1 MTMDAATVTYLLL
14 AILGWGLG
22 AFFDKACL
30 KHMDPSGAFYVRSL
44 LMVVIFAPLV
54 AWKYAPTKQALLGS
68 DKLGPLFV
76 LGSVIVSMG
85 GVFFYLK
92 ALSGG
97 EAVKI
102 VPLSSTYPFV
112 TFVLALLFL
121 GESFTAN
128 RFIGTLLLTGGIYFI
143 SK

>member
-1 MTMDAATVTYLLL
+1 MELSAIIFLLL

-22 AFFDKACL
+22 AFFDKVSL
-30 KHMDPSGAFYVRSL
+30 KHLDPSGAFYVRSL
-44 LMVVIFAPLV
+44 FMVFIFAPLV
-54 AWKYAPTKQALLGS
+54 AWKYAPTRAALLDS

-97 EAVKI
+97 AASKI

-112 TFVLALLFL
+112 TFALAMIFL
-121 GESFTAN
+121 GESFTMN
-128 RFIGTLLLTGGIYFI
+128 KFIGTLLISGGIFFI

>member
-1 MTMDAATVTYLLL
+1 MELSTIIFLLL

-44 LMVVIFAPLV
+44 FMIIIFTPLV
-54 AWKYAPTKQALLGS
+54 LWKYAQTRTALLGS
-68 DKLGPLFV
+68 DKLGPIFV
-76 LGSVIVSMG
+76 VSSVIVSMA

-97 EAVKI
+97 AATRI

-112 TFVLALLFL
+112 TFVMAVIFM
-121 GESFTAN
+121 GESVTLN
-128 RFIGTLLLTGGIYFI
+128 KLIGTLLLSGGIYFI

>member
-1 MTMDAATVTYLLL
+1 MELSTIIFLLL

-44 LMVVIFAPLV
+44 FMIILFTPLV
-54 AWKYAPTKQALLGS
+54 LWKYGQTKSALLDS
-68 DKLGPLFV
+68 DKWGPIFV
-76 LGSVIVSMG
+76 VSSVIVSMA
-85 GVFFYLK
+85 GVFFYLR

-97 EAVKI
+97 EAGRI
-102 VPLSSTYPFV
+102 VPLSSTYPFI
-112 TFVLALLFL
+112 TFVLAVAFL
-121 GESFTAN
+121 GESFTLN
-128 RFIGTLLLTGGIYFI
+128 KLIGTLLLSGGIYFI

>member
-1 MTMDAATVTYLLL
+1 MQFSTVIFLLL

-22 AFFDKACL
+22 AFFDKISL
-30 KHMDPSGAFYVRSL
+30 NHMDPSGAFYVRTL
-44 LMVVIFAPLV
+44 FTILIFAPLLV
-54 AWKYAPTKQALLGS
+54 WKYVPTRHALTGH

-76 LGSVIVSMG
+76 LSSVIVSMA

-92 ALSGG
+92 ALSDG
-97 EAVKI
+97 EATRI
-102 VPLSSTYPFV
+102 VPLSSAYPV
-112 TFVLALLFL
+112 LTFVLALLFL

-128 RFIGTLLLTGGIYFI
+128 KFIGTLLLCAGVYFI

>member
-1 MTMDAATVTYLLL
+1 MELSTVIFLLL
-14 AILGWGLG
+14 AILGWGMG

-44 LMVVIFAPLV
+44 FMIVLFVPLV
-54 AWKYAPTKQALLGS
+54 LWKYAQTKQALLGS
-68 DKLGPLFV
+68 DKLGPIFV
-76 LGSVIVSMG
+76 ISSVVVSMG

-92 ALSGG
+92 ALDGG
-97 EAVKI
+97 AATRI

-112 TFVLALLFL
+112 TFAMAVLFL
-121 GESFTAN
+121 GENITLN
-128 RFIGTLLLTGGIYFI
+128 KMIGTLLLSGGIYFI

>member
-1 MTMDAATVTYLLL
+1 MELSTVIFLLL
-14 AILGWGLG
+14 AILGWGMG

-44 LMVVIFAPLV
+44 FMIVLFVPLV
-54 AWKYAPTKQALLGS
+54 LWKYAQTKQALLGS
-68 DKLGPLFV
+68 DKLGPIFV
-76 LGSVIVSMG
+76 ISSVVVSMG

-92 ALSGG
+92 ALDGG
-97 EAVKI
+97 AATKI

-112 TFVLALLFL
+112 TFAMAVLFL
-121 GESFTAN
+121 GESITLN
-128 RFIGTLLLTGGIYFI
+128 KMIGTLLLSGGIYFI

>member
-1 MTMDAATVTYLLL
+1 MELSAIIFLLL

-22 AFFDKACL
+22 AFFDKVSL
-30 KHMDPSGAFYVRSL
+30 KHMDPSGAFYVRTL
-44 LMVVIFAPLV
+44 FMIFVFTPLV
-54 AWKYAPTKQALLGS
+54 LWKYPQTKQALLGS
-68 DKLGPLFV
+68 DKLGPIFV

-97 EAVKI
+97 EATRI
-102 VPLSSTYPFV
+102 VPLSSTYPAV

-121 GESFTAN
+121 GESFSVN
-128 RFIGTLLLTGGIYFI
+128 KLIGTLLLSGGIYFI

>member
-1 MTMDAATVTYLLL
+1 MELSSLIFLLL
-14 AILGWGLG
+14 AVLGWGVG
-22 AFFDKACL
+22 AFFDKISL
-30 KHMDPSGAFYVRSL
+30 KHLDASGAFYVRTL
-44 LMVVIFAPLV
+44 FMVIIFAPLA

-68 DKLGPLFV
+68 GRLGPLFV
-76 LGSVIVSMG
+76 LGSVIVTMA

-97 EAVKI
+97 AASKI

-112 TFVLALLFL
+112 TFALAVLFL
-121 GESFTAN
+121 GESITLNKFV
-128 RFIGTLLLTGGIYFI
+128 GTLLLSGGIYFI

>member
-1 MTMDAATVTYLLL
+1 MELSAIIFLLL

-22 AFFDKACL
+22 AFFDKVSL

-44 LMVVIFAPLV
+44 FMIFVFTPLIL
-54 AWKYAPTKQALLGS
+54 WKYAPTKQALLGS
-68 DKLGPLFV
+68 DKLGPIFV
-76 LGSVIVSMG
+76 MSSVIVSMG

-97 EAVKI
+97 EATKI
-102 VPLSSTYPFV
+102 VPLSSTYPAV

-121 GESFTAN
+121 GESFSVN
-128 RFIGTLLLTGGIYFI
+128 KLIGTLLLSGGIYFI

>member
-1 MTMDAATVTYLLL
+1 MELSTVIFLLL

-30 KHMDPSGAFYVRSL
+30 KHMDASGAFYVRSL
-44 LMVVIFAPLV
+44 FMILIFSPLV

-68 DKLGPLFV
+68 DKLGPIFV
-76 LGSVIVSMG
+76 MSSVIVSMA

-97 EAVKI
+97 EAGRI
-102 VPLSSTYPFV
+102 VPLSSTYPLV

-121 GESFTAN
+121 GESFTVNKLA
-128 RFIGTLLLTGGIYFI
+128 GTLLLSGGIYFI

>member
-1 MTMDAATVTYLLL
+1 MELSTVVFLLL
-14 AILGWGLG
+14 AIIGWGLG

-30 KHMDPSGAFYVRSL
+30 KYLDPGVAFYVRCL
-44 LMVVIFAPLV
+44 YMVVIFAPLA
-54 AWKYAPTKQALLGS
+54 AWKYAPIKEAFAG
-68 DKLGPLFV
+68 DKWGPLLV
-76 LGSVIVSMG
+76 LGSVVVSML

-97 EAVKI
+97 AATKI

-112 TFVLALLFL
+112 TFALAVLFL
-121 GESFTAN
+121 GESITVN
-128 RFIGTLLLTGGIYFI
+128 RLVGTFLLSGGIYFI

>member
-1 MTMDAATVTYLLL
+1 MELSTIIFLLL
-14 AILGWGLG
+14 AVLGWGMG

-44 LMVVIFAPLV
+44 FMVLIFTPLV
-54 AWKYAPTKQALLGS
+54 LWKYNPTKQALLGS
-68 DKLGPLFV
+68 DKFGPVFV
-76 LGSVIVSMG
+76 MASVIVSMG

-97 EAVKI
+97 AATKI

-112 TFVLALLFL
+112 TFLMALLFL
-121 GESFTAN
+121 GESFTPN
-128 RFIGTLLLTGGIYFI
+128 KLIGTLLLSGGIYFI

>member
-1 MTMDAATVTYLLL
+1 MTSSTIIFLLL
-14 AILGWGLG
+14 GIFCWGLG

-30 KHMDPSGAFYVRSL
+30 RYLDASTAFYVRSL
-44 LMVVIFAPLV
+44 YMVVLFVPLA
-54 AWKYAPTKQALLGS
+54 AWKYSPIKSAMLASRAGSLL
-68 DKLGPLFV
+68 V
-76 LGSVIVSMG
+76 LGSFIVSMA

-97 EAVKI
+97 EATKM

-112 TFVLALLFL
+112 TFVLAVAFL
-121 GESFTAN
+121 GESFSLDKI
-128 RFIGTLLLTGGIYFI
+128 IGTALLSGGIYFI

>member
-1 MTMDAATVTYLLL
+1 MALATVIFLLL

-22 AFFDKACL
+22 AFFDKL
-30 KHMDPSGAFYVRSL
+30 SLRHMDPSGAFYVRSL
-44 LMVVIFAPLV
+44 FMIFIFSPLV
-54 AWKYAPTKQALLGS
+54 LWKYAPTKQALLGS

-97 EAVKI
+97 EAGRI

-112 TFVLALLFL
+112 TFALALLFL
-121 GESFTAN
+121 GESFTVN
-128 RFIGTLLLTGGIYFI
+128 KFVGTLLLSGGIYFI

>member
-1 MTMDAATVTYLLL
+1 MELSTIIFLLL

-22 AFFDKACL
+22 AFFDKISL
-30 KHMDPSGAFYVRSL
+30 DHMDPAGAFYVRTL
-44 LMVVIFAPLV
+44 FMILVFAPLI
-54 AWKYAPTKQALLGS
+54 AWKYAPTKQALVGS
-68 DKLGPLFV
+68 DKLGPIFV
-76 LGSVIVSMG
+76 MASVLVSMG

-97 EAVKI
+97 EATKI
-102 VPLSSTYPFV
+102 VPLSSTYPAV

-121 GESFTAN
+121 GESFSVN
-128 RFIGTLLLTGGIYFI
+128 KLIGTLLLSGGIYFI

>member
-1 MTMDAATVTYLLL
+1 MELSSIIFLLL

-22 AFFDKACL
+22 AFFDKL
-30 KHMDPSGAFYVRSL
+30 SLRHLDPSGAFYARSL
-44 LMVVIFAPLV
+44 FMIFLFTPLV
-54 AWKYAPTKQALLGS
+54 LWKYPQTRQALLGS
-68 DKLGPLFV
+68 GKLGPVFV
-76 LGSVIVSMG
+76 LSSVIVSMS

-97 EAVKI
+97 EATKI

-121 GESFTAN
+121 GESFTVN
-128 RFIGTLLLTGGIYFI
+128 KFIGTLLISGGIYFI

>member
-1 MTMDAATVTYLLL
+1 MELSTVLFLLL

-44 LMVVIFAPLV
+44 FMIFIFSPLV
-54 AWKYAPTKQALLGS
+54 LWKYPQTRQALLGS
-68 DKLGPLFV
+68 DKWGPIFV

-97 EAVKI
+97 AATKI

-112 TFVLALLFL
+112 TFALAVIFL
-121 GESFTAN
+121 GENITMN
-128 RFIGTLLLTGGIYFI
+128 KLVGTLLLSGGIYFI

>member
-1 MTMDAATVTYLLL
+1 MELSTVIFLLL

-44 LMVVIFAPLV
+44 FMIGIFAPLV
-54 AWKYAPTKQALLGS
+54 AWKYSQTKAALVGS
-68 DKLGPLFV
+68 DRLGPLFV
-76 LGSVIVSMG
+76 LGSVIVSMA

-97 EAVKI
+97 AATKI

-112 TFVLALLFL
+112 TFALAVIFL
-121 GESFTAN
+121 GENITLN
-128 RFIGTLLLTGGIYFI
+128 KLVGTLLLSGGIYFI

>member
-1 MTMDAATVTYLLL
+1 MELSNVIFLLL

-30 KHMDPSGAFYVRSL
+30 KHMDPSGAFYVRTL
-44 LMVVIFAPLV
+44 FMIFVFTPLV
-54 AWKYAPTKQALLGS
+54 LWKYPQTRQALFSS
-68 DKLGPLFV
+68 DKLGPIFV
-76 LGSVIVSMG
+76 MSSVLVSMA

-97 EAVKI
+97 EAMKI
-102 VPLSSTYPFV
+102 VPLSSTYPAV

-121 GESFTAN
+121 GESFTVN
-128 RFIGTLLLTGGIYFI
+128 KFIGTLLLSGGIYFI

>member
-1 MTMDAATVTYLLL
+1 MELSTVVFLLL

-44 LMVVIFAPLV
+44 FMIGIFGPLV
-54 AWKYAPTKQALLGS
+54 AWKWGQTREALLGS

-97 EAVKI
+97 AATKI

-112 TFVLALLFL
+112 TFALAVLFL
-121 GESFTAN
+121 GENITLN
-128 RFIGTLLLTGGIYFI
+128 KLVGTLLLSGGIYFI

>member
-1 MTMDAATVTYLLL
+1 MELSTVIFLLL

-44 LMVVIFAPLV
+44 FMIFIFAPLV
-54 AWKYAPTKQALLGS
+54 LWKYPQTKQALVGS
-68 DKLGPLFV
+68 DRLGPLFV
-76 LGSVIVSMG
+76 LGSVIVSMA

-97 EAVKI
+97 AATKI

-112 TFVLALLFL
+112 TFALAVLFL
-121 GESFTAN
+121 GENITMN
-128 RFIGTLLLTGGIYFI
+128 KLVGTLLLSGGIYFI

>member
-1 MTMDAATVTYLLL
+1 MELSTVVFLLL

-30 KHMDPSGAFYVRSL
+30 GHMDPASAFYVRTLFTILIFTPML
-44 LMVVIFAPLV
+44 L
-54 AWKYAPTKQALLGS
+54 WKYPQTRQALTGS
-68 DKLGPLFV
+68 DRLGPLLV
-76 LGSVIVSMG
+76 LASVIVSMG

-97 EAVKI
+97 EAMKI
-102 VPLSSTYPFV
+102 VPLSSTYPAV
-112 TFVLALLFL
+112 TFALALLFL

-128 RFIGTLLLTGGIYFI
+128 KFIGTALLSGGIYFI

>member
-1 MTMDAATVTYLLL
+1 MELSTILFLLL

-30 KHMDPSGAFYVRSL
+30 KYMDPSGAFYARSVFL
-44 LMVVIFAPLV
+44 ILVFAPLV
-54 AWKYAPTKQALLGS
+54 AWKHQHTRQALFAS
-68 DKLGPLFV
+68 DRLGPVFV
-76 LGSVIVSMG
+76 LSSVLVSMG

-97 EAVKI
+97 EATKI

-112 TFVLALLFL
+112 TFALALLFL
-121 GESFTAN
+121 GESFTVN
-128 RFIGTLLLTGGIYFI
+128 KLVGTLLLSGGIYFI

>member
-1 MTMDAATVTYLLL
+1 MELSTVIFLLL

-30 KHMDPSGAFYVRSL
+30 KHMDPSGAFYVRTLFMIIVFTPL
-44 LMVVIFAPLV
+44 L
-54 AWKYAPTKQALLGS
+54 AWKYSQTKQALLGS
-68 DKLGPLFV
+68 DKLGPIFV
-76 LGSVIVSMG
+76 MSSVIVSMA

-97 EAVKI
+97 EAMRI
-102 VPLSSTYPFV
+102 VPLSSTYPIV
-112 TFVLALLFL
+112 TFALALLFL
-121 GESFTAN
+121 GESFTLN
-128 RFIGTLLLTGGIYFI
+128 KLFGTLLLAGGIYFI

>member
-1 MTMDAATVTYLLL
+1 MELSTILYLLL

-44 LMVVIFAPLV
+44 FMIVLFTPLV
-54 AWKYAPTKQALLGS
+54 LWKYGQTKQALLGS
-68 DKLGPLFV
+68 DKLGPIFV
-76 LGSVIVSMG
+76 VSSVIVSMA

-97 EAVKI
+97 EAMKI
-102 VPLSSTYPFV
+102 VPLSSAYPFV
-112 TFVLALLFL
+112 TFVLAMVFL
-121 GESFTAN
+121 GESFTLN
-128 RFIGTLLLTGGIYFI
+128 KLFGTLLVSGGIYFI